1 VAKDPIP
8 DSVKDPLSMK
18 ADYGDPYLYG
28 GVAAIVGI
36 VGLVVG
42 AAFLLLG
49 NITSGA
55 ILAGLGVI
63 LFAAG
68 FLVARRGQ

>member
-1 VAKDPIP
+1 
-8 DSVKDPLSMK
+8 MK

-49 NITSGA
+49 NFTSGA
-55 ILAGLGVI
+55 ILAGLGAI